1 MFPVAILA
9 AIELCVRRR
18 PDDAGWKRLETH
30 YKDESELLTES
41 QKARNREAGAM
52 YSNLAFT
59 IMTGTYG
66 AIGIIM
72 LGLALL
78 NDDRSMYLYGGIFAG
93 VATVA
98 YLIFRTLRPA
108 KGRSTR

>member
-1 MFPVAILA
+1 
-9 AIELCVRRR
+9 
-18 PDDAGWKRLETH
+18 
-30 YKDESELLTES
+30 
-41 QKARNREAGAM
+41 M

-93 VATVA
+93 VAAVA